1 MNKFQSKEN
10 LPIFIKCINLFFA
23 SIIIFLI
30 LVLFFAI
37 FKIYSEPS
45 GNLRI
50 YIFFLIIS
58 LTGIVILIYSFRLQD
73 SYKVNFAII
82 IFSLGISVYA
92 FEIYLYV
99 SNSIDFYNTDTR
111 EYAAKKLGKEF
122 DERSRLEV
130 IDDLNDQG
138 LETYPNYLPSMLI
151 QSKKN
156 ILPIGQISNITT
168 ILNNEAGYYP
178 VVQTDEYGFINPK
191 NLYKKKSKDIVII
204 GDSFAEGYSVQTNET
219 IAYLLREQGYDLLN
233 FARGNSGT
241 LIQYAALKEYAQ
253 KYNPTIVLWFYYVN
267 DIYDLEKE
275 IKSEILMNYLQDKNY
290 NQNLMNKQEEINLLL
305 RSYLLEMKQRW
316 TNDSILNKDIL
327 KIIKLNFTRS
337 FLSSF
342 NKTEVIKNTNNGKDK
357 ALREKIFQDIFI
369 QSKKTI
375 EDWGGQLYF
384 VYLPPFMRYIDGNE
398 HEYRSFVFNFLQQQ
412 KIPIIDIHSE
422 VFESHPDPASLC
434 PLRRCGH
441 YNSMGYKL
449 IVDSILNELGRT
461 K

>member
-138 LETYPNYLPSMLI
+138 LETYPNYLP
-151 QSKKN
+151 
-156 ILPIGQISNITT
+156 
-168 ILNNEAGYYP
+168 
-178 VVQTDEYGFINPK
+178 
-191 NLYKKKSKDIVII
+191 
-204 GDSFAEGYSVQTNET
+204 
-219 IAYLLREQGYDLLN
+219 
-233 FARGNSGT
+233 
-241 LIQYAALKEYAQ
+241 
-253 KYNPTIVLWFYYVN
+253 
-267 DIYDLEKE
+267 
-275 IKSEILMNYLQDKNY
+275 
-290 NQNLMNKQEEINLLL
+290 KQEYVLYNGVDRTKFYNMDMIKATDKFQIGCIANFWPIKDHINL
-305 RSYLLEMKQRW
+305 
-316 TNDSILNKDIL
+316 I
-327 KIIKLNFTRS
+327 
-337 FLSSF
+337 
-342 NKTEVIKNTNNGKDK
+342 
-357 ALREKIFQDIFI
+357 
-369 QSKKTI
+369 
-375 EDWGGQLYF
+375 
-384 VYLPPFMRYIDGNE
+384 
-398 HEYRSFVFNFLQQQ
+398 
-412 KIPIIDIHSE
+412 
-422 VFESHPDPASLC
+422 
-434 PLRRCGH
+434 
-441 YNSMGYKL
+441 
-449 IVDSILNELGRT
+449 
-461 K
+461 